1 MKKRILSSL
10 LFAPGIV
17 LAVAFGPP
25 WAFEALILSAS
36 VLALREGGKLLWG
49 KTTFTAIAL
58 GVLPPIGALWGE
70 RGLTLATVCSLPL
83 SFLFSLREGPTKAR
97 AEAFVGLCFLILYIG
112 WPMAFFVLSKQM
124 PQGLYWIFAL
134 VLGVWCGDTAALFVG
149 LWIGKRPL
157 CPSLSPKKTVEG
169 AVAHFMGVAFG
180 VLTVRVFFLSGASA
194 LKVLSF
200 VLAIGILSQI
210 GDLSES
216 LLKRSAGVK
225 DSGGL
230 IPGHGGVLDR
240 IDSFVFTSPFLY
252 YLLKLS

>member
-1 MKKRILSSL
+1 MKKRILSAL
-10 LFAPGIV
+10 VFAPGIV
-17 LAVAFGPP
+17 LAVALGPR
-25 WAFEALILSAS
+25 WVFELLVLSAS

-49 KTTFTAIAL
+49 EVRVAPVVV
-58 GVLPPIGALWGE
+58 GVLPTIGALWGE
-70 RGLTLATVCSLPL
+70 KGVVLATFFSLPL
-83 SFLFSLREGPTKAR
+83 SFLWSLKESSTKAR
-97 AEAFVGLCFLILYIG
+97 VEVFVGLCFLALYIG
-112 WPMAFFVLSKQM
+112 WPMAFFILSRQM
-124 PQGLYWIFAL
+124 QQGMPWIFAL

-149 LWIGKRPL
+149 LWIGRRPL

-169 AVAHFMGVAFG
+169 AIAHFFGVALG
-180 VLTVRVFFLSGASA
+180 VLAVRTLLLKEVSFA
-194 LKVLSF
+194 KVLLV
-200 VLAIGILSQI
+200 VLGTGVLSQI

-252 YLLKLS
+252 CLLKLS